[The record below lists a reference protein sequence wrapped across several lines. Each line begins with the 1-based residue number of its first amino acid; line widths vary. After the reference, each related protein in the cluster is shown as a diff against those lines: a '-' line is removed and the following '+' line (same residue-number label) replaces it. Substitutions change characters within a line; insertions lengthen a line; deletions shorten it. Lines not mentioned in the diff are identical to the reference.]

1 MTAALVLIDL
11 QNSMLSDPDEQPFH
25 PDETLAA
32 ARSVLLKAREQGAPV
47 VHVQHRHARLES
59 MQPGHPGFE
68 IDERVAP
75 IDGETVIVKQCSDA
89 FDGTPLAETLRGF
102 GVDRI
107 VVAGMQTELCVDAS
121 CRAALGHGFEVTLV
135 ADGHTTWDRAGI
147 PAESVIALTNSS
159 LADLA
164 HASREIVPTV
174 ASEVEF

>member
-1 MTAALVLIDL
+1 MATALVLIDL
-11 QNSMLSDPDEQPFH
+11 QNSMLSDPEDQPYH

-32 ARSVLLKAREQGAPV
+32 AKSVLEKARESGAPV
-47 VHVQHRHARLES
+47 VHVQHRHRRMES

-68 IDERVAP
+68 IDDRVAP
-75 IDGETVIVKQCSDA
+75 VDGETVIVKQCSDA

-107 VVAGMQTELCVDAS
+107 VIAGMQTELCVDAS

-135 ADGHTTWDRAGI
+135 ADGHTTWDRSGI

-164 HASREIVPTV
+164 HNKHEIVTK
-174 ASEVEF
+174 ASGEIEF